1 MPSLGENLYSCRM
14 QNSLDFDKKMDC
26 DLDGCRLEYGMF
38 FGDADKGL
46 LLVKAGQD
54 GSARGYCDKY
64 LKLAYKIREK
74 YGMSV
79 VCCSNPGQVKVQ
91 MPHAMQV
98 LQEEGLL
105 NASTRVY
112 FAGFSKG
119 ASIGCIQGAAYPQ
132 IVRYLLVNPPMMI
145 NTAKICLA
153 AKSFTG
159 EKMSFVFGS
168 EDPSVGFVDL
178 LRIHEHENMSVRVIL
193 GQDHNLSRDNFDL
206 TELVGSE
213 LLF

>member
-1 MPSLGENLYSCRM
+1 M
-14 QNSLDFDKKMDC
+14 QNLLDFDKKIDC
-26 DLDGCRLEYGMF
+26 GLDGCRLEYGIV

-79 VCCSNPGQVKVQ
+79 VCSSNPGQVKVQ
-91 MPHAMQV
+91 MPHAMQM

-105 NASTRVY
+105 NAGTRVY

-119 ASIGCIQGAAYPQ
+119 ASIGCIQGAAFPQ

-145 NTAKICLA
+145 NLPRICHA
-153 AKSFTG
+153 AKNFNG
-159 EKMSFVFGS
+159 EMMTFVFGS
-168 EDPSVGFVDL
+168 EDPSIKESEL
-178 LRIHEHENMSVRVIL
+178 LKLYERNNMKVITIP
-193 GQDHNLSRDNFDL
+193 GQDHYFSKNGFNLMTLVEEYLLFDL
-206 TELVGSE
+206 KR
-213 LLF
+213 